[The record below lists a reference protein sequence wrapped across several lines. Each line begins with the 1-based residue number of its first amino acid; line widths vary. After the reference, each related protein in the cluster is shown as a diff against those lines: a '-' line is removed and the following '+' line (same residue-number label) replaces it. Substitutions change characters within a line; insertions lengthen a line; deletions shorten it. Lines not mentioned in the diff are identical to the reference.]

1 MNNRHNQGFTLLEVM
16 IALVIFSIGLLGLAG
31 LEAQG
36 MRYNHSAYLRTQA
49 TFQAYDI
56 LDRMRAN
63 RGAAA
68 NGNYQPTFT
77 SMGTDRDC
85 DTTTTTCSTAYMA
98 QHDIYEWKISLGAL
112 PGGIGKVE
120 KLSDVHVVTVTW
132 NDPGTPDG
140 TSSISIRSEL

>member
-31 LEAQG
+31 
-36 MRYNHSAYLRTQA
+36 LRTQA